1 MEMKG
6 SIAGLALI
14 AIIMASCGG
23 NMGQSNPSL
32 QEFGGVPESSWKAL
46 AGKRILF
53 GHQSVG
59 GNILQG
65 IGEVALPSVGGP
77 LTVKEITEGSAVDA
91 PGISHF
97 RVGKNVDPASKVDHF
112 SEFMERAG
120 GSGVEVAFFKF
131 CYVDFDRSTDPGKLF
146 ERYKTTMSSL
156 KSKYPGTTF
165 VHVTAPLTVSKE
177 NYKTWIKKIVG
188 RGDLWEYGDNI
199 KRNEFNELLLKEYV
213 GREPVFDL
221 AASEATFPDGKQ
233 ASFRLKGKIYYSMVP
248 AYSKD
253 GGHLN
258 ETGRVV
264 VAKRLL
270 AFLATETGKGR

>member
-1 MEMKG
+1 MKG
-6 SIAGLALI
+6 SIVGLALI
-14 AIIMASCGG
+14 AIITASCGG
-23 NMGQSNPSL
+23 NMSPSNQSLPD
-32 QEFGGVPESSWKAL
+32 FGNVPDSAWKTL

-59 GNILQG
+59 GNILKG
-65 IGEVALPSVGGP
+65 IGEIGLPSGDGP
-77 LTVKEITEGSAVDA
+77 LTVTVKEITGGNPIDA

-97 RVGKNVDPASKVDHF
+97 RVGKNVDPASKIDHF
-112 SEFMERAG
+112 AEFVERGG
-120 GSGVEVAFFKF
+120 GSGIEVAFFKF
-131 CYVDFDRSTDPGKLF
+131 CYVDFNRNTNPGKLF
-146 ERYKTTMSSL
+146 ERYKTTMSAL
-156 KSKYPGTTF
+156 KSKYPGTIF

-188 RGDLWEYGDNI
+188 RGDLWEYGDNV
-199 KRNEFNELLLKEYV
+199 KRNEFNELLMKEYA

-221 AASEATFPDGKQ
+221 AASEATYPDGKQ
-233 ASFRLKGKIYYSMVP
+233 ASFQWKDKRYYSMVP

-258 ETGRVV
+258 ETGRIV